1 MATLALSSIG
11 SALGGPIGSV
21 IGGLIGQTID
31 KSLFGPGPRHGPRLN
46 DLSVQTSSY
55 GTQIPRIYG
64 AMRVAGSVIWATELK
79 ESSEPHSGGK
89 GQPDTIVYG
98 YSASFAVALS
108 SRAANGVGRIWADGK
123 LLRGMAGDFKVKTGF
138 RFYPGDEDQA
148 IDPLIASVEG
158 IDRAP
163 AFRGVALAV
172 FEDLQLAEFGN
183 RIPFLTFEVL
193 GDAIDPTI
201 GAIIADASEGLIQ
214 SDAPERVRGY
224 AAYGASR
231 IAAVRPIV
239 EQLAVPLFDDGELL
253 RTPLAVTNAP
263 GADELGC
270 GAGIEGI
277 PRSERVQTSARDLP
291 CTLALSYYDPS
302 RDYQSGQLR
311 ASSAASRG
319 TDETVELPASISA
332 SQAKAIAE
340 NHIARRWAQRDK
352 LVVRLP
358 PEHLSVEP
366 GSLMRTPDGSV
377 WCVEQATLEEMVV
390 RLQLSAVSGGIAN
403 APADGGQHLPPADVV
418 ATPTVL
424 ALLDLPDLAI
434 GRHDVPIIHIAA
446 CQPTAGWRP
455 IPVEVASGGTI
466 RTIAS
471 ARSEAVVGQ
480 ARSVLGV
487 GPATIFDLIN
497 SVEVELADTERWLEN
512 RDNDALANGA
522 NLAVLGKE
530 VFQFGTVTPLGGNRV
545 RLSRLLRGR
554 RGSEWAMAGHAPG
567 EKFVLLDANALRA
580 VELGLEALGTSIAVR
595 AAGVADAQADPTH
608 MQVGGEAL
616 QPPSPVHLRVGRT
629 ESGDVRAIWRRR
641 SRAGWAWLDG
651 LDAPLGESTERY
663 RAKLEGPSG
672 SIVADTTAAELAI
685 PSSQLETLGTGP
697 LSFSVVQVG
706 DYAESRPAAAIIN

>member
-1 MATLALSSIG
+1 M
-11 SALGGPIGSV
+11 
-21 IGGLIGQTID
+21 
-31 KSLFGPGPRHGPRLN
+31 
-46 DLSVQTSSY
+46 
-55 GTQIPRIYG
+55 
-64 AMRVAGSVIWATELK
+64 
-79 ESSEPHSGGK
+79 
-89 GQPDTIVYG
+89 
-98 YSASFAVALS
+98 
-108 SRAANGVGRIWADGK
+108 
-123 LLRGMAGDFKVKTGF
+123 
-138 RFYPGDEDQA
+138 
-148 IDPLIASVEG
+148 
-158 IDRAP
+158 
-163 AFRGVALAV
+163 
-172 FEDLQLAEFGN
+172 QL
-183 RIPFLTFEVL
+183 LTFEVL

-340 NHIARRWAQRDK
+340 NHIARRWPQRDK

-377 WCVEQATLEEMVV
+377 WCVEQADARGNGGPAAAFGCLRRYRERSRGWGTA
-390 RLQLSAVSGGIAN
+390 SAAGGR
-403 APADGGQHLPPADVV
+403 GWQ
-418 ATPTVL
+418 TPTVL

-487 GPATIFDLIN
+487 GPATIFDLN
-497 SVEVELADTERWLEN
+497 Q
-512 RDNDALANGA
+512 
-522 NLAVLGKE
+522 LG
-530 VFQFGTVTPLGGNRV
+530 
-545 RLSRLLRGR
+545 RG
-554 RGSEWAMAGHAPG
+554 
-567 EKFVLLDANALRA
+567 
-580 VELGLEALGTSIAVR
+580 
-595 AAGVADAQADPTH
+595 
-608 MQVGGEAL
+608 
-616 QPPSPVHLRVGRT
+616 
-629 ESGDVRAIWRRR
+629 
-641 SRAGWAWLDG
+641 
-651 LDAPLGESTERY
+651 
-663 RAKLEGPSG
+663 
-672 SIVADTTAAELAI
+672 
-685 PSSQLETLGTGP
+685 
-697 LSFSVVQVG
+697 
-706 DYAESRPAAAIIN
+706 